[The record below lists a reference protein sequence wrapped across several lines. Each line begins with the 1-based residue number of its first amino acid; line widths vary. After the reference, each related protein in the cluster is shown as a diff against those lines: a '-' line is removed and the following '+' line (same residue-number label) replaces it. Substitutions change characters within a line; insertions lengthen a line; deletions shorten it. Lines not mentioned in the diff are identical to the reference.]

1 MKNKKAEEF
10 LQKKNKIEGI
20 IKPDFKIY
28 YIAKASRLCG
38 ICIEMNTQ
46 MNRTEKPKIDQHKSL
61 QHKYDENA
69 NTIQ

>member
-1 MKNKKAEEF
+1 MKNKKAEKI
-10 LQKKNKIEGI
+10 LKKKNKIEGI
-20 IKPDFKIY
+20 KKTDFKIY
-28 YIAKASRLCG
+28 YIAMASRLYG

-46 MNRTEKPKIDQHKSL
+46 MNRTEKPKIDQHRSL

>member
-1 MKNKKAEEF
+1 MENKKAEKF
-10 LQKKNKIEGI
+10 LQKNKIEGI
-20 IKPDFKIY
+20 KKPDFKIY
-28 YIAKASRLCG
+28 HIAMASRLCG
-38 ICIEMNTQ
+38 ICIETNTQ